1 MALMPGHKTNFQT
14 LQDAFAAGDVAL
26 MECQLT
32 ATGEEVAVICAAN
45 RQEDGGV
52 EFAPFAMLFNGNPY
66 EMLNPPKPDGGFYR
80 QGEGSGTT
88 TALAPARAVV
98 FSSVP
103 RLAVITFKPK
113 GQSMRTLSRK
123 KQRRLFLSQA
133 TKLLLDLGAKQDG
146 GEAYGFTLQTKAG
159 RLRLQPDANQQDG
172 PGTVFTCFDDP
183 QAALQFVDCNRFSG
197 KWNWHYFDG
206 WTVETAIKDFSARL
220 RLVLA

>member
-1 MALMPGHKTNFQT
+1 MVLMPGHKTNFQT
-14 LQDAFAAGDVAL
+14 LQDAFANGDVAL

-52 EFAPFAMLFNGNPY
+52 EFAPFAMLFNRQPLRDAQSAKARWRVLSARGMKWDSNRPGNA
-66 EMLNPPKPDGGFYR
+66 G
-80 QGEGSGTT
+80 
-88 TALAPARAVV
+88 AVV
-98 FSSVP
+98 FRGMAPPISTRNSNV
-103 RLAVITFKPK
+103 
-113 GQSMRTLSRK
+113 MRTLSRK
-123 KQRRLFLSQA
+123 KRQLFLANA

-146 GEAYGFTLQTKAG
+146 GEVYGFTLQTKAG
-159 RLRLQPDANQQDG
+159 RLRLQPDADQQDG

-197 KWNWHYFDG
+197 KWNFHYFDG
-206 WTVETAIKDFSARL
+206 WTVETAIKDFLARL